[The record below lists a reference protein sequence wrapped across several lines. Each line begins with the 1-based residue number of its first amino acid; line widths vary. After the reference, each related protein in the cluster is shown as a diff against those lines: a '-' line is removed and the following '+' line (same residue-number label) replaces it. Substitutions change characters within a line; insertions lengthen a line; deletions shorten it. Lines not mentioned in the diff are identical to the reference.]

1 MVTAGVL
8 TNGWGAAEVVL
19 GFGFGDGAL
28 VDVRLGGGV
37 VDTFDV
43 ALGLGVVVV
52 DGVVVVVVVVV
63 DRVVVLELCVVVVV
77 VVLMDSSGL
86 GSSLVSASVS
96 PKTAPM
102 APHAQHS
109 KTMNATIPTT
119 IATTLFCDLPR
130 GCEGVLKR
138 AMSDLPIT
146 TGRRL
151 HIDHDDNFFGRRHG
165 DRLGAN
171 VGGNRARAEKKRNCQ
186 CTHSPRHHGLMM
198 SAWSDNLP
206 KPLVDPISATF
217 AGICLCFPD
226 KVMRPGGP
234 GVVKG

>member
-8 TNGWGAAEVVL
+8 TNGCGAAEVVL
-19 GFGFGDGAL
+19 GFGDGAL
-28 VDVRLGGGV
+28 VDVRLGVGV

-43 ALGLGVVVV
+43 ALGLGVVVVDGVVAVVVV

-96 PKTAPM
+96 AKTAPM
-102 APHAQHS
+102 APHAQHT

-119 IATTLFCDLPR
+119 IATTLFCGLPR
-130 GCEGVLKR
+130 GGEGVLKR

-146 TGRRL
+146 TGTEPVRPDTLRVSVAK
-151 HIDHDDNFFGRRHG
+151 RPSP
-165 DRLGAN
+165 
-171 VGGNRARAEKKRNCQ
+171 VGSPTARAF
-186 CTHSPRHHGLMM
+186 S
-198 SAWSDNLP
+198 
-206 KPLVDPISATF
+206 
-217 AGICLCFPD
+217 
-226 KVMRPGGP
+226 
-234 GVVKG
+234 

>member
-43 ALGLGVVVV
+43 ALGLGVVVVDGALVVVV

-146 TGRRL
+146 TGTEPVRPDTLRVS
-151 HIDHDDNFFGRRHG
+151 
-165 DRLGAN
+165 GAKRPSPA
-171 VGGNRARAEKKRNCQ
+171 GSPTKRAL
-186 CTHSPRHHGLMM
+186 S
-198 SAWSDNLP
+198 
-206 KPLVDPISATF
+206 
-217 AGICLCFPD
+217 
-226 KVMRPGGP
+226 
-234 GVVKG
+234 